1 MYIDQ
6 NSFSVVMEDFVDIL
20 IDYDIACEGFVDSAK
35 NMISRIIDVL
45 IKLFKQ
51 TFDTIKR
58 IFKRKPKKADDFEEF
73 CKEMLKDLER
83 RENEIKKNME
93 KGKKIDEEIDAQMD
107 EFIKN
112 GPSIVVYNWNLT
124 QLPQA
129 FEAAFNMFNF
139 DILLYSMLPEY
150 SKAIQNDGSTFINGI
165 KDRILEIY
173 DKFDEGLE
181 SIDYD
186 AFVGKPEKVKL
197 DTTTAEGL
205 KQVKHFTTIASVIQ
219 KVEKVVEGREDK
231 ILKQLSLFKNEV
243 NNINLAGDF
252 TNGDVA
258 IKQDITRTMTKIM
271 TNVNKNTTKSLKFLT
286 GLINQLNIDFN
297 KIVSSFIKA

>member
-35 NMISRIIDVL
+35 NMITRIIDVL

>member
-20 IDYDIACEGFVDSAK
+20 MDYDIVCEGFVDSAK

-205 KQVKHFTTIASVIQ
+205 KQVKQFTTIASVIQ

>member
-20 IDYDIACEGFVDSAK
+20 MDYDIVCEGFVDSAK

-93 KGKKIDEEIDAQMD
+93 RGKKIDEEIDAQMD

>member
-20 IDYDIACEGFVDSAK
+20 MDYDIVCEGFVDSAK

-197 DTTTAEGL
+197 DTATAEGL

>member
-20 IDYDIACEGFVDSAK
+20 MDYDIACEGFVDSAK

-93 KGKKIDEEIDAQMD
+93 RGKKIDEEIDAQMD
-107 EFIKN
+107 EYIKN

-165 KDRILEIY
+165 KDRIIEIY

>member
-20 IDYDIACEGFVDSAK
+20 MDYDIVCEGFVDSAK

-205 KQVKHFTTIASVIQ
+205 KQVKHFTTIASVIR

>member
-1 MYIDQ
+1 MR
-6 NSFSVVMEDFVDIL
+6 E
-20 IDYDIACEGFVDSAK
+20 
-35 NMISRIIDVL
+35 
-45 IKLFKQ
+45 
-51 TFDTIKR
+51 
-58 IFKRKPKKADDFEEF
+58 ADDFEEF

>member
-20 IDYDIACEGFVDSAK
+20 MDYDIACEGFVDSAK

-93 KGKKIDEEIDAQMD
+93 RGKKIDEEIDAQMD

-165 KDRILEIY
+165 KDRIIEIY
-173 DKFDEGLE
+173 DKFDEGIE

-197 DTTTAEGL
+197 DTTTTEGL

>member
-20 IDYDIACEGFVDSAK
+20 MDYDIVCEGFVDSAK

-286 GLINQLNIDFN
+286 GIINQLNIDFN

>member
-20 IDYDIACEGFVDSAK
+20 MDYDIACEGFVDSAK

-93 KGKKIDEEIDAQMD
+93 RGKKIDEEIDAQMD

>member
-20 IDYDIACEGFVDSAK
+20 MDYDIVCEGFVDSAK

>member
-243 NNINLAGDF
+243 NNINLAGVF

>member
-35 NMISRIIDVL
+35 NMISRIIDIL